1 MQPKGVSVERGELAD
16 LTFRRE
22 YRHRI
27 EHVWDAIATPEGL
40 RAWLMATEVV
50 IDGHAGGRM
59 QMVSGP
65 ARFLS
70 TGRILVWEPP
80 RVFEY
85 EWHVAPVQQMPS
97 GERAVVRYE
106 LEQVGEITR
115 MIVTYRGLTVRT
127 SKGFLPG
134 LHAFLDR
141 LEAQLDGQPQPGF
154 VQRFEELLGEYPAW
168 SYEAAPGGSAA

>member
-1 MQPKGVSVERGELAD
+1 MQPKGTSVEHGELAD

-40 RAWLMATEVV
+40 RAWLMATDVV
-50 IDGHAGGRM
+50 IDGRAGGRM
-59 QMVSGP
+59 EMVSGP
-65 ARFLS
+65 ARFHS

-85 EWHVAPVQQMPS
+85 EWNVASVQEMPA

-106 LEQVGEITR
+106 LEAVGEITR
-115 MIVTYRGLTVRT
+115 LVVTYRGITVRT

-141 LEAQLDGQPQPGF
+141 LEAQLDGRPQPGF
-154 VQRFEELLGEYPAW
+154 LARFQEVSREYPAW
-168 SYEAAPGGSAA
+168 SHDA

>member
-1 MQPKGVSVERGELAD
+1 MQPKGTSVERGELAD

-40 RAWLMATEVV
+40 RAWLMATDVV
-50 IDGHAGGRM
+50 IDGRAGGRM
-59 QMVSGP
+59 EMVSGP
-65 ARFLS
+65 ARYHS

-85 EWHVAPVQQMPS
+85 EWQVAPVQEMPK

-106 LEQVGEITR
+106 LEAIGDVTR
-115 MIVTYRGLTVRT
+115 LVVTYRGLTVRT

-141 LEAQLDGQPQPGF
+141 LEAQLDGRPQPAFGP
-154 VQRFEELLGEYPAW
+154 RFEQVRREYPAW
-168 SYEAAPGGSAA
+168 SYEDA